1 MIAVDLDKLKGEI
14 ADLKATIQT
23 PSWDYVT
30 GYISAL
36 SVVEGMIA
44 TLPTITLDDLRPKG
58 RWVDK
63 KSENV
68 WCSVCQ
74 CHPLKDMDKD
84 SVYYWKYEPDFCP
97 NCGADMRGGGED
109 A

>member
-1 MIAVDLDKLKGEI
+1 MIAADVDKLKGEI
-14 ADLKATIQT
+14 ADMKATIQA
-23 PSWDYVT
+23 PNWDYVT

-58 RWVDK
+58 RWIERYVV
-63 KSENV
+63 SEYKYE
-68 WCSVCQ
+68 CSVC
-74 CHPLKDMDKD
+74 HFGSDLMA
-84 SVYYWKYEPDFCP
+84 DFCGY
-97 NCGADMRGGGED
+97 CGADMREGGED